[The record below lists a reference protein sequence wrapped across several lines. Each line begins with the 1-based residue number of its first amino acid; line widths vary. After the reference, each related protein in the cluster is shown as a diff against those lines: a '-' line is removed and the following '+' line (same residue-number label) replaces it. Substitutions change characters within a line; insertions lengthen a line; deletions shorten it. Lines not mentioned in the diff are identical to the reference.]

1 MIGVLEAT
9 VCVCGGCELL
19 HLMEYKGMFSALW
32 DQGQKCAYTLHAC
45 HPVTGL
51 SSGKEKIQL
60 VSNLTFPGQKLKRI
74 QSILE
79 AHRMLK
85 NGK

>member
-9 VCVCGGCELL
+9 VCVCVWGGELL

-32 DQGQKCAYTLHAC
+32 DQGQIHAC

-51 SSGKEKIQL
+51 SSGKGKIQL